1 MQSINRR
8 RKKYRLKSRH
18 SCLAFPT
25 MNKWLIGLIIAA
37 VVLPL
42 LIFVGN
48 LKVAVSEGGLDSVAA
63 PVQQSEET
71 QLVSDGENFPAAP
84 ELAGIAGW
92 INSEPLRLAD
102 LRGKVVLVD
111 IWTYTCINCIRTL
124 PHVTRW
130 YDTYRDKG
138 FVVVGVHTPEFEFEK
153 KTENVLAAIK
163 QYNIH
168 YPVAQDNDFAT
179 WNAYNNHYWPAKY
192 LIDSK
197 GDIRYFHFGEGKYE
211 ETEKAIQQFL
221 AEAGQEIETSSTHM
235 P

>member
-1 MQSINRR
+1 MKEDIEKDMPKGNTT
-8 RKKYRLKSRH
+8 LKNYGPAPEFAGIS
-18 SCLAFPT
+18 
-25 MNKWLIGLIIAA
+25 KWLNPET
-37 VVLPL
+37 PL
-42 LIFVGN
+42 TM
-48 LKVAVSEGGLDSVAA
+48 
-63 PVQQSEET
+63 Q
-71 QLVSDGENFPAAP
+71 
-84 ELAGIAGW
+84 
-92 INSEPLRLAD
+92 D